1 MPLFSKSADRAAG
14 PFAAARRLARPRNVA
29 SRHRIRRKLQTETLE
44 KRQLLAAEIE
54 PNDVPASATA
64 LPRGDVLEGTIS
76 STRDVDFFRVD
87 LNRGDR
93 FSINTFNIN
102 APRFSPT
109 LPPGLEILDSSGRTL
124 VTSDD
129 GDTAR
134 LVAPATG
141 QYFIRVGSENVF
153 GTFVGPYGMQSSYTG
168 APANFESEPNDT
180 LAVADGLNGLL
191 GEKVIG
197 QLADASE
204 QDVYSLNASAGQ
216 TLVVSFAGLQTTSPA
231 VEVLDSL
238 GNVIGENQSGTGI
251 VLQIQDDQQVFVAL
265 SGANS
270 SGAVSGDYA
279 MVVDLVDDAQ
289 AFPDLGDSFETAGQL
304 DTTSYRGNF
313 VGILDGPSDR
323 DFFQFEIDDIEF
335 LRFDLQLSGSE
346 RIVESGK
353 EMRLYNAFGQELIY
367 SPNGRIS
374 TEVDDALVPGSYF
387 LEVLAD
393 SPIGTGA
400 YAVEYVTITDF
411 SLQRDNAVHFMDF
424 DSTDPYLGFDRVAPY
439 AVPDAIDY
447 YLGTFDSRYGVYD
460 AEATRDKPAA
470 GKERVA
476 SGIGNF
482 GDIGAGGFGG
492 GYRGVRSSNGNTVN
506 SALETSAT
514 VLRRLTTTTV
524 NHEFGHATGLPHARD
539 VQAFMS
545 YVGTTEYLPVGGT
558 YAFQGT
564 DSRRPGNQVYD
575 VRDYLD
581 FILQPGSQVYVSEQT
596 ESTGQVSLDS
606 YLREMSIDY
615 SPTAV
620 HDVGDRPTDV
630 VAGDFN
636 NDGRDDIVMSSD
648 TDDSLQIFIAAADGT
663 LGAPLTI
670 AAGGNLGWWTDV
682 LEVGDFDNDGDDDI
696 AMIVNGAQR
705 VSVLISNGDGTFA
718 PAFNYPL
725 FGNPNG
731 LHVSDLNDDGILD
744 FAVTV
749 RNDNSIRVYTGDG
762 DGRFSFLEQ
771 LSAGTAPHG
780 VSSGDFDGDGNQDL
794 VTTNFTSDDLTLWY
808 GNGAGG
814 FNRPIVF
821 ATGDGPESVTSDDFN
836 NDGRDDLAV
845 VYREDRAVRVFLSDA
860 SGLPVQDAFHD
871 TRITTHFISSDD
883 VDQDGFEDLI
893 VGGFGNTLKI
903 QLGSPDGTFTRPI
916 SIQTG
921 DGEAVGAVADLDG
934 DGDNE
939 LAITNYWE
947 GTLSVVDE
955 PAEATK
961 NDRVVVFAM
970 IDGDR
975 DVDRYTVDVVAGQ
988 RFTFDID
995 SAEFQYPLDGVMSIL
1010 ASDGS
1015 LIATS
1020 DDATDGNSGIKSVD
1034 PFLDWTF
1041 ASDDTITVRI
1051 EGKLSSAGNY
1061 RLKVTPG
1068 RAIDSVGPTVIAM
1081 HPDNGDVVNSTRQ
1094 ITFYFDG
1101 VLDETTLTQENIVV
1115 TDSSAG
1121 VIAGTAVAN
1130 PLDSTVVWTADSPLT
1145 PGDYT
1150 IRLVS
1155 GSGGI
1160 TDLAGN
1166 PLNGLVQADYSF
1178 PDRSGSATS
1187 PAEDFVA
1194 RLTIS
1199 GTDTTP
1205 ARVQSVSYIR
1215 DPYNASRF
1223 VVRMNDQ
1230 LSMPSVHSATY
1241 TLRGTGPD
1249 GVFDSADDTWTELD
1263 ATYEAINST
1272 FNSTLNLYSRGV
1284 VDSGRYRIEADLVDV
1299 AGHVVRLF
1307 ESVTVSGSVAEANLF
1322 TDAALSN
1329 PGLTGSYVNTSL
1341 RTVDEIDWRV
1351 TQTISGTRV
1360 DPKVSFLRS
1369 EFGVRSTVGITGGV
1383 DDDNWD
1389 NFSVQ
1394 WDGYVV
1400 VPEDGVQ
1407 LLTRSDDSSRF
1418 WIDLD
1423 RSGSFDSGEL
1433 FDNGW
1438 GSNQPLLSGELT
1450 PGLIAGTYQIR
1461 IQYQETAGGNEMH
1474 FDWIR
1479 PGRRVDV
1486 GGFIHGP
1493 SVTDVSITPG
1503 THVFDDSIQSLDVT
1517 FSGNLDLGTL
1527 TADNFT
1533 LLQSDD
1539 ATFFDGTDV
1548 VVPDADGLIGWDPSR
1563 NVATLEFGQSLRA
1576 GFYLLE
1582 VNGEAGGITNSTGD
1596 LLDGEFLSNA
1606 ISGSD
1611 SLFLWDKKPS
1621 GNGIAGGDFRAA
1633 FSVSR
1638 PLLDIEIDPGSI
1650 SENGGQAI
1658 ATIIRRNADL
1668 STPIVVTLSVSD
1680 STELRLGSSFVTIP
1694 AGVDSVA
1701 VPVFG
1706 VDDDLLDGPQFVGVT
1721 ATASNFQS
1729 DVAFVEVTDYE
1740 TFGLRLSSRTVF
1752 ENSASV
1758 TLTLT
1763 RLDARQAA
1771 VVDLTASR
1779 SDQLLLSSNRITIP
1793 AGQTQATVTLTG
1805 RDNQILDGTQS
1816 VTITTFSVG
1825 MIDATTTLDVLD
1837 YEPLTLIIDEDS
1849 IRENGGMA
1857 TARLT
1862 RTDTSQP
1869 LTATIGTAPAGLLSV
1884 PATIT
1889 FADGAATSD
1898 PFVITAN
1905 DNSTLDAIRVGTVT
1919 ASGPGY
1925 ITATDTVNVTDYEEL
1940 TLVTASNFIA
1950 ENGGTIE
1957 MQVRRSDPRGNT
1969 VATLTSTSPGRL
1981 AVPGAV
1987 QFDDGSHLSR
1997 PFFAAAIDNDQL
2009 EGDQIVSVVASA
2021 TGYQLSRTEL
2031 TVTDHEQ
2038 LTLTRLGDPLTE
2050 SSGTATYRVTRPA
2063 PEGEAVVVIS
2073 GGAFDSL
2080 RLPASVRFG
2089 ATQTEVFFTAEV
2101 VDNPT
2106 VAGDQ
2111 SVDVSVASAG
2121 YIADTLTETIQDNDT
2136 PELHLLID
2144 STHLVEGNRRSVARL
2159 TRNTL
2164 QGMTVSIAPSVADTL
2179 QLPSSVSFLPGRP
2192 TVAFEITAMDNQVV
2206 DGTRQIDLTFAGA
2219 GHPDEVV
2226 TISVLDDEVAG
2237 FDFLT
2242 SNLQVTEGAAPGVTS
2257 LALSVQPISDVTIA
2271 IASSD
2276 PSQLDVSPTELTF
2289 TPANWSIPQTLEAT
2303 AIDDFTSEENTQVTL
2318 TATVTSGVAFDELAP
2333 QTLTADVI
2341 DDDVASIWL
2350 EETDGSTIVNEFG
2363 LDDPFSLAL
2372 GTRPLSPVQLSIDGA
2387 AVPEAVFTP
2396 SVLTFTPDNWDQPQV
2411 VVVSTPLD
2419 FVADR
2424 NLIGS
2429 VYVNVDQDQSD
2440 PVYAEAS
2447 RRIIGV
2453 VHIDSILSDLRIR
2466 QQGDRIVLI
2475 DEISGETLRSTA
2487 VGDPGGATLETG
2499 DRSESIFVEPLPDQT
2514 QLSIRSGNGDDQIAL
2529 SAMTGGEVDGGDGY
2543 DTVTLVAG
2551 GLLPPEL
2558 SGGVV
2563 LRNIERLDLTDAA
2576 SQALD
2581 LDAPAVI
2588 AMTDAN
2594 NSLHVNLGAEDQ
2606 LTLANGWQFETP
2618 INVAG
2623 YATHRLVK
2631 DDATLHVSSG
2641 SVWQNPFNRFD
2652 VNRNGEVSL
2661 IDALITINRLA
2672 VDSQNELPLL
2682 PEMSSYQFYDV
2693 NGDGLAT
2700 SRDALAII
2708 NSLATQVGS
2717 EGESPRIGTLPAG
2730 SDAASMAE
2738 PTGAETSNSMS
2749 LLTADRI
2756 KPSELSPADPAPW
2769 ANWDPDRVDQ
2779 AIDALTDAIGEEDD
2793 DESDSAEVDW
2803 IELWLTSIG

>member
-1 MPLFSKSADRAAG
+1 M
-14 PFAAARRLARPRNVA
+14 
-29 SRHRIRRKLQTETLE
+29 RRKLQAETLE

-54 PNDVPASATA
+54 PNDVPVSATA
-64 LPRGDVLEGTIS
+64 LPRGDVLEGAIS

-93 FSINTFNIN
+93 FAINTFNVN

-109 LPPGLEILDSSGRTL
+109 LPPGLQIQDSSGRTL

-153 GTFVGPYGMQSSYTG
+153 GTFVGPYGMQSSYTA
-168 APANFESEPNDT
+168 APGNIESEPNDT
-180 LAVADGLNGLL
+180 LAAADGLNGLL
-191 GEKVIG
+191 GQKVIG
-197 QLADASE
+197 RLADVSE
-204 QDVYSLNASAGQ
+204 QDVYSLDASAGQ

-231 VEVLDSL
+231 VEVLDSF

-251 VLQIQDDQQVFVAL
+251 VLQIQDDQQLFVAL

-270 SGAVSGDYA
+270 SGDVSGDYA
-279 MVVDLVDDAQ
+279 MVVDLVDNAQ

-304 DTTSYRGNF
+304 DTTTYRGNL
-313 VGILDGPSDR
+313 VGILDDQSDR
-323 DFFQFEIDDIEF
+323 DLFQFEIDDIEF
-335 LRFDLQLSGSE
+335 LRFDLQFSGSE
-346 RIVESGK
+346 QIVESGK
-353 EMRLYNAFGQELIY
+353 EMRIYNAFGQQLIH

-400 YAVEYVTITDF
+400 YAIEYVTITDF

-424 DSTDPYLGFDRVAPY
+424 DSTDPYLGFNRVAPY
-439 AVPDAIDY
+439 AVPEAIDY

-460 AEATRDKPAA
+460 AEATRDKPAP

-476 SGIGNF
+476 SGIGDF

-506 SALETSAT
+506 SARETSAT

-545 YVGTTEYLPVGGT
+545 YVGTSEYLPVGGT

-581 FILQPGSQVYVSEQT
+581 FILQPGAQVYVPEQT
-596 ESTGQVSLDS
+596 ETAGPVPLDS

-615 SPTAV
+615 TPTAV

-630 VAGDFN
+630 VSGDFN
-636 NDGRDDIVMSSD
+636 NDGRDDIAMSSD

-663 LGAPLTI
+663 LGTPLTI

-696 AMIVNGAQR
+696 AMIVNGAQQ

-744 FAVTV
+744 FATTV

-762 DGRFSFLEQ
+762 DGRFSFLQQ

-808 GNGAGG
+808 GDGANG
-814 FNRPIVF
+814 FNRPVVF

-845 VYREDRAVRVFLSDA
+845 VYRQDRAVRVFLSDA

-871 TRITTHFISSDD
+871 TRITTHFISSED

-916 SIQTG
+916 SIETG
-921 DGEAVGAVADLDG
+921 NGEAVGAVADLDG

-939 LAITNYWE
+939 LAITNYWG

-955 PAEATK
+955 PDEATK
-961 NDRVVVFAM
+961 NDRVVVFGM
-970 IDGDR
+970 IDTDR
-975 DVDRYTVDVVAGQ
+975 DVDQYTVDVAAGQ
-988 RFTFDID
+988 RFTFDVD
-995 SAEFQYPLDGVMSIL
+995 SAEFQYPLDSVLSIH

-1041 ASDDTITVRI
+1041 ASEDTITVRI

-1081 HPDNGDVVNSTRQ
+1081 HPDNGDVVNSTGQ

-1101 VLDETTLTQENIVV
+1101 VLDESTLTPENIVV
-1115 TDSSAG
+1115 TDSSGG

-1166 PLNGLVQADYSF
+1166 PLNGFVQADYSF
-1178 PDRSGSATS
+1178 PDRSGSATT
-1187 PAEDFVA
+1187 PAEDFVT

-1249 GVFDSADDTWTELD
+1249 GLFDSDDDTLTELD
-1263 ATYEAINST
+1263 ATYEAINTT

-1299 AGHVVRLF
+1299 AGHDVRLF
-1307 ESVTVSGSVAEANLF
+1307 ESVTVSGSVAESNLF

-1329 PGLTGSYVNTSL
+1329 PGLTGSYINTSL
-1341 RTVDEIDWRV
+1341 RTVDELDWRV

-1360 DPKVSFLRS
+1360 DPKVSFTRS

-1423 RSGSFDSGEL
+1423 RSGSFDTDEL

-1450 PGLIAGTYQIR
+1450 PGLIAGTYPIR

-1479 PGRRVDV
+1479 PDRRVDV

-1503 THVFDDSIQSLDVT
+1503 THVFDDSIESLDVT

-1539 ATFFDGTDV
+1539 ATFFDGNDV

-1563 NVATLEFGQSLRA
+1563 NVATLEFGQPLRA

-1596 LLDGEFLSNA
+1596 LLDGEFLSNVIA
-1606 ISGSD
+1606 GND
-1611 SLFLWDKKPS
+1611 SLFLWDSKPS
-1621 GNGIAGGDFRAA
+1621 GNGIAGGDYRAA

-1638 PLLDIEIDPGSI
+1638 QVLDIEIDPGSI

-1668 STPIVVTLSVSD
+1668 STPIVVSLSVSD
-1680 STELRLGSSFVTIP
+1680 ATELRLGSSFVTIP
-1694 AGVDSVA
+1694 AGFDTVT

-1706 VDDDLLDGPQFVGVT
+1706 VDDALLDGSQFVGVT

-1752 ENSASV
+1752 ENSDTV

-1763 RLDARQAA
+1763 RLDASQDA
-1771 VVDLTASR
+1771 VVDLTLSR

-1805 RDNQILDGTQS
+1805 RDNQILDGTQN

-1825 MIDATTTLDVLD
+1825 MLDATTTLDVLD

-1849 IRENGGMA
+1849 IGENGGTT

-1869 LTATIGTAPAGLLSV
+1869 LTATMGSTPAGLLSV

-1898 PFVITAN
+1898 PFLITAN
-1905 DNSTLDAIRVGTVT
+1905 DNSSLDAVRVGTVT

-1925 ITATDTVNVTDYEEL
+1925 ISATDTVNVTDFEEL
-1940 TLVTASNFIA
+1940 TLVTASNTIA
-1950 ENGGTIE
+1950 ENGGTIQ
-1957 MQVRRSDPRGNT
+1957 MQVRRSDPRGNM
-1969 VATLTSTSPGRL
+1969 VATLTSTDPGRL

-2009 EGDQIVSVVASA
+2009 EGDQVVSVVASA
-2021 TGYQLSRTEL
+2021 TGYQLSQTEL
-2031 TVTDHEQ
+2031 TITDHEQ

-2050 SSGTATYRVTRPA
+2050 SSGTATYRITRPA
-2063 PEGEAVVVIS
+2063 AEGEAVVEIT

-2089 ATQTEVFFTAEV
+2089 ATQTEVTFTAEV

-2111 SVDVSVASAG
+2111 QVGITVASTG

-2136 PELHLLID
+2136 PELRLLID
-2144 STHLVEGNRRSVARL
+2144 STDVVEGSRRRIARL

-2164 QGMTVSIAPSVADTL
+2164 PGVTVSITPSVADSL
-2179 QLPSSVSFLPGRP
+2179 QLPPSVTFLPGRP
-2192 TVAFEITAMDNQVV
+2192 TVSFEIAATDNQVV
-2206 DGTRQIDLTFAGA
+2206 DGTREIDVTFAGA

-2242 SNLQVTEGAAPGVTS
+2242 SNLRVVEGAAPGVSS
-2257 LALSVQPISDVTIA
+2257 LALSVRPISDVTVS

-2276 PSQLDVSPTELTF
+2276 PSQLVVSPTELTF
-2289 TPANWSIPQTLEAT
+2289 TPDNWSIPQDVEAT
-2303 AIDDFTSEENTQVTL
+2303 AIDDLTSEAVSQLTL
-2318 TATVTSGVAFDELAP
+2318 TATVASGVAFDQLEP
-2333 QTLTADVI
+2333 RTLDVEVI

-2350 EETDGSTIVNEFG
+2350 EQTDDSTIVNEFG

-2372 GTRPLSPVQLSIDGA
+2372 ATRPLSPVQLSIDGEE
-2387 AVPEAVFTP
+2387 VPEVVFTP

-2419 FVADR
+2419 FDVDR
-2424 NLIGS
+2424 NQIGS
-2429 VYVNVDQDQSD
+2429 VYVNVDPAQSD
-2440 PVYAEAS
+2440 PIYAAAS

-2466 QQGDRIVLI
+2466 QEGDRIVLI

-2487 VGDPGGATLETG
+2487 VGDPQGATLETG
-2499 DRSESIFVEPLPDQT
+2499 DRGESIIVEPLPDQT
-2514 QLSIRSGNGDDQIAL
+2514 LVSIRSSGGDDQIAL
-2529 SAMTGGEVDGGDGY
+2529 SATTGGQVDGGDGY
-2543 DTVTLVAG
+2543 DTIALTAG
-2551 GLLPPEL
+2551 GLLPPEI

-2563 LRNIERLDLTDAA
+2563 LRNIERLDLTDPA

-2594 NSLHVNLGAEDQ
+2594 NSLHIDVGPEDQ
-2606 LTLANGWQFETP
+2606 LTLAKGWQFETP
-2618 INVAG
+2618 ITIAG

-2631 DDATLHVSSG
+2631 DNATVHVSSE
-2641 SVWQNPFNRFD
+2641 SIWQNPFNRFD

-2672 VDSQNELPLL
+2672 VDDLNELPLL
-2682 PEMSSYQFYDV
+2682 PTMNAYQFYDV
-2693 NGDGLAT
+2693 NGDGLVT

-2708 NSLATQVGS
+2708 NSVAVQGEG
-2717 EGESPRIGTLPAG
+2717 EGESPRLTSMQPESSAAPLTEPIGGEPPAAL
-2730 SDAASMAE
+2730 SMVMAE
-2738 PTGAETSNSMS
+2738 HAS
-2749 LLTADRI
+2749 A
-2756 KPSELSPADPAPW
+2756 SELSPTDTAPW
-2769 ANWDPDRVDQ
+2769 ANWAPGHVDQ
-2779 AIDALTDAIGEEDD
+2779 AISALTDSIRADDDDDD
-2793 DESDSAEVDW
+2793 DETDPAELKWLD
-2803 IELWLTSIG
+2803 LWLTPLG